1 MSFLFLSLWN
11 SPIKL
16 HFKKMDMFQLR
27 LQASNRNNEINLKKR
42 PKDLVKENVLES
54 KENKIQIKIISIS
67 INME

>member
-1 MSFLFLSLWN
+1 
-11 SPIKL
+11 
-16 HFKKMDMFQLR
+16 MDMFQLR

-67 INME
+67 INMEKFG